1 MAIPGFIE
9 KPMKPTGE
17 MFALF
22 LDTIRY
28 SFKRPFQTREFIDQ
42 AWFVA
47 SVTIVPTMLVAI
59 TFGGAITLKS
69 GQLTAQLGAQSFTGA
84 NSVLAIVRE
93 AGPIVA
99 ALLISGAGGS
109 AIPAHLRRRT

>member
-1 MAIPGFIE
+1 MATMPGFVS

-28 SFKRPFQTREFIDQ
+28 SFKRPFQTRDFIDQ

-59 TFGGAITLKS
+59 PFGAVIALQI
-69 GQLTAQLGAQSFTGA
+69 GQLTTHLGAQSFTGA
-84 NSVLAIVRE
+84 NSVLATVRDP
-93 AGPIVA
+93 GPSVTA
-99 ALLISGAGGS
+99 RL
-109 AIPAHLRRRT
+109 